1 MGAGKLVPMS
11 CRERDRII
19 LAFALAMN
27 NTNNG
32 YASLEGAATDG
43 ERSQARQTIETSQ
56 DHCYRLRELVI
67 RHCEAHGC

>member
-1 MGAGKLVPMS
+1 MRMS

-32 YASLEGAATDG
+32 YDSLELASDDD
-43 ERSQARQTIETSQ
+43 ERSEALQTIETSQ
-56 DHCYRLRELVI
+56 DHCFQLRALVL
-67 RHCEAHGC
+67 RHCEMHGC

>member
-1 MGAGKLVPMS
+1 MS

-32 YASLEGAATDG
+32 YASLEGASSDK
-43 ERSQARQTIETSQ
+43 ERRQALRTIETSQ
-56 DHCYRLRELVI
+56 DHCFQLRNLML
-67 RHCEAHGC
+67 RHCESHGC

>member
-1 MGAGKLVPMS
+1 MS

-32 YASLEGAATDG
+32 YSSLEGALTENDRRQALRTI
-43 ERSQARQTIETSQ
+43 ERSQV
-56 DHCYRLRELVI
+56 HCFQLRELVI
-67 RHCEAHGC
+67 RHCASHGC

>member
-1 MGAGKLVPMS
+1 MA

-32 YASLEGAATDG
+32 YSSLEGALTEK
-43 ERSQARQTIETSQ
+43 ERHQAMRTIETSQ
-56 DHCYRLRELVI
+56 DHCYQLRELVI
-67 RHCEAHGC
+67 RHCESHGC

>member
-1 MGAGKLVPMS
+1 MS

-32 YASLEGAATDG
+32 YNSLETANSDN
-43 ERSQARQTIETSQ
+43 ERRQALRAIELSRG
-56 DHCYRLRELVI
+56 HCYQLQALML
-67 RHCEAHGC
+67 RHCESHGC

>member
-1 MGAGKLVPMS
+1 MS

-32 YASLEGAATDG
+32 YASLELALDDK
-43 ERSQARQTIETSQ
+43 ERRQAMRTIETSQ
-56 DHCYRLRELVI
+56 DHCYQLRALVI
-67 RHCEAHGC
+67 RHCESHGC

>member
-1 MGAGKLVPMS
+1 MS

-32 YASLEGAATDG
+32 YSSLEGANNET
-43 ERSQARQTIETSQ
+43 ERRQALRSIETSQ
-56 DHCYRLRELVI
+56 DHCSQLRELVL
-67 RHCEAHGC
+67 RHCESHGC